1 MAMRERPY
9 MRLAVVLIGSFVV
22 VLGVG
27 HALTERAEHI
37 HVSADHLYL
46 ALMAIAPIGILLLFL
61 LGELFP
67 SKKMNYGLGA
77 AFAVVFVGAFV
88 GARTQAGVSES
99 DFAGAMISHHSHA
112 VTRCGN
118 ASLKDPR
125 LIAFCERM
133 TTRNRAEIAE
143 LENILGKR

>member
-1 MAMRERPY
+1 
-9 MRLAVVLIGSFVV
+9 MRLAIVLFGALIVM
-22 VLGVG
+22 LGVG
-27 HALTERAEHI
+27 HAMAARAEHI
-37 HVSADHLYL
+37 HISADHIYL
-46 ALMAIAPIGILLLFL
+46 ALMAVAPIGMLLLFL

-67 SKKMNYGLGA
+67 SKKMNYGLSA
-77 AFAVVFVGAFV
+77 AFALVFVGAFV
-88 GARTQAGVSES
+88 GARTQTGVSES

-133 TTRNRAEIAE
+133 TARNHAEIAE
-143 LENILGKR
+143 LEQILAKP